1 MHIVQ
6 LLGQSYLI
14 LKVSTCVFSKLY
26 IHILV
31 KLLNT
36 EDYFQQSAQRSW
48 EKADVSLIHLM
59 KLG

>member
-1 MHIVQ
+1 MCFQQV
-6 LLGQSYLI
+6 
-14 LKVSTCVFSKLY
+14 C

-31 KLLNT
+31 ELLNA
-36 EDYFQQSAQRSW
+36 EDYFQQSAQKTW